1 MAFSRATIPN
11 SGCTAS
17 TRRNPTSR
25 TTSRPTCCPRIR
37 LKRRPPRRP
46 RRSTAKTPRTP
57 KIRGVR
63 SRGWKI
69 RPQAGVGKLKHAPP
83 ITATRVAE
91 VGHALACQRPELCG
105 WVRVQPAQ
113 FLAQGLHAFRVDRL
127 VRFAEVIQLVE
138 VAVRAMAELGTSAV
152 TDRLVLAGLALGVAD
167 GLLRGEGVE
176 PRAARDFAPRIQI
189 HRS

>member
-1 MAFSRATIPN
+1 M
-11 SGCTAS
+11 
-17 TRRNPTSR
+17 
-25 TTSRPTCCPRIR
+25 
-37 LKRRPPRRP
+37 
-46 RRSTAKTPRTP
+46 
-57 KIRGVR
+57 
-63 SRGWKI
+63 

-138 VAVRAMAELGTSAV
+138 VAVRAMAELGTPAV
-152 TDRLVLAGLALGVAD
+152 TDRLVLAALARGVAD
-167 GLLRGEGVE
+167 GLLRGEGVA

-189 HRS
+189 HVAQFPAALDRKSTRLNSSHANISYAVF